1 MSYKV
6 EMASIVSRRIVSILK
21 TVADCSANL
30 KTVDKL
36 SVRFERALLSLGEF
50 PYRFP
55 LIQKEPWRSKGVRR
69 MPIKPYIAYYNVSE
83 KEKLVS
89 VGAIGHSKQNQAD
102 ILEEA
107 FGI

>member
-1 MSYKV
+1 MSYEV

-69 MPIKPYIAYYNVSE
+69 MPLKPYIAYYNVSE

-102 ILEEA
+102 ISEVA